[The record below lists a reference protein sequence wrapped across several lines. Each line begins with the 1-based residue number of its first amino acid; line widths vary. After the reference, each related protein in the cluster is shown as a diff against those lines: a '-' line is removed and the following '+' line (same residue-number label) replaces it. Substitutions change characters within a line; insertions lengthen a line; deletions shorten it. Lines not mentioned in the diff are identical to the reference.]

1 MKSSS
6 SSENLNSSNEEKT
19 TTTKK
24 EELKPKTSKLN
35 KSGLKSSLVTNSP
48 NDTVNKSTSSKHV
61 SIKLP
66 NEKEAKK
73 VNGKASAKALDL
85 LNKTTDN
92 IEMKPKA
99 KPVKSARHSLGNI
112 RGSSSVPK
120 IMTTG
125 IMLTD
130 KEKKIIENL
139 GGEIVTDV
147 RECTHLIT
155 NKIRKTFKF
164 LSCLSRSV
172 HIIGDRWLEES
183 NKNKMFLSK

>member
-6 SSENLNSSNEEKT
+6 SSENLNSSDEKE
-19 TTTKK
+19 TTKK
-24 EELKPKTSKLN
+24 EDPKPKASKLN

-48 NDTVNKSTSSKHV
+48 NDTVNKSTGSKHV

-66 NEKEAKK
+66 NEKDAKK
-73 VNGKASAKALDL
+73 VNGKATAAAADL

-92 IEMKPKA
+92 IEIKPKA

-112 RGSSSVPK
+112 RGSSGVPK

-125 IMLTD
+125 IMLTE

-164 LSCLSRSV
+164 LSCLGRSV
-172 HIIGDRWLEES
+172 HIIGDRWLDES